1 MDLPDAGFRCLCYS
15 RHTMHLRYSRDE
27 FSNYSKTRCV
37 KRKDNIIW
45 RVDTCSA
52 VCSSDSLCF
61 IISLWVFTPGAM
73 KIVKSKTAEERQPEY
88 ECLRHFQLSFIE
100 PIVSVSCAIL
110 ALSNNSLVVS
120 CGLAVPT
127 LFLKMSNFAPLLLLP
142 PEAMRLA
149 IDWLWGPYKEDVFD
163 MSADSLRN

>member
-1 MDLPDAGFRCLCYS
+1 MRW
-15 RHTMHLRYSRDE
+15 
-27 FSNYSKTRCV
+27 
-37 KRKDNIIW
+37 NI
-45 RVDTCSA
+45 
-52 VCSSDSLCF
+52 
-61 IISLWVFTPGAM
+61 P
-73 KIVKSKTAEERQPEY
+73 KSKTAAERQPEY
-88 ECLRHFQLSFIE
+88 ECLSYFQLFLVE

-149 IDWLWGPYKEDVFD
+149 IDWL
-163 MSADSLRN
+163 